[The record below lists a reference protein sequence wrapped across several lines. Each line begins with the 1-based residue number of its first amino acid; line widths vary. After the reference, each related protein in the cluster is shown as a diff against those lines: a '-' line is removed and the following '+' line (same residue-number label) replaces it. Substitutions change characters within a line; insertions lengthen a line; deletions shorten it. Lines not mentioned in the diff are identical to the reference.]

1 MEQPLISKMLDHAI
15 EAIHSDDVTATARRI
30 INTEYTDIDHK
41 IRDLF
46 EYSQELCS
54 MFITKYLCA
63 NYTDEQIEQL
73 QNDVEEYMGVQL
85 SDEIEQFLL
94 AGGE

>member
-15 EAIHSDDVTATARRI
+15 EAIHSDDVTESARRI
-30 INTEYTDIDHK
+30 INTEYANVDDK

-46 EYSQELCS
+46 AYSQELCS

-73 QNDVEEYMGVQL
+73 QNDVEEYMGYQL